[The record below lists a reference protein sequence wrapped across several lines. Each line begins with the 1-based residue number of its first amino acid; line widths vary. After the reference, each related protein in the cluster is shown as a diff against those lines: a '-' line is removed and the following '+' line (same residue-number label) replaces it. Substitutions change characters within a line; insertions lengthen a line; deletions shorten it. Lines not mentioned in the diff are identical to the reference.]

1 MANNVSLANIVSLST
16 DENLTPRAREIA
28 TAARELLEDEG
39 PDGLSMRRLADR
51 LGIRAPSIYKH
62 VPDKEALEDAVI
74 SDGFEEL
81 AGVLAEA
88 SGEGGLEGLAAAYRG
103 FAKRHPHLYRLMTD
117 RPLRRERLRAG
128 VEERAAE
135 PVIAAAGGDADL
147 ARVVFAFAHGMTI
160 LELNGRFPPGADL
173 GAAWQR
179 GMSALEPRG
188 D

>member
-1 MANNVSLANIVSLST
+1 MRRIGVPAAVAAPSRSPAALPIVVSTSVKPSSSRTRKAFTKRRRVSWIRFGVTVSVLMAVLLPLANNVSLANIVSLST

-88 SGEGGLEGLAAAYRG
+88 SGEGGLEGLR
-103 FAKRHPHLYRLMTD
+103 
-117 RPLRRERLRAG
+117 RPTEALR
-128 VEERAAE
+128 
-135 PVIAAAGGDADL
+135 
-147 ARVVFAFAHGMTI
+147 
-160 LELNGRFPPGADL
+160 
-173 GAAWQR
+173 
-179 GMSALEPRG
+179 SATRTSTG
-188 D
+188 S